1 MQPIGA
7 MTWGLG
13 TETDGSLSMD
23 MTQMCGPKENLE
35 GTWARYRGMG
45 SNMRRETPSLDGK
58 QSPNARE
65 DKSPETQE
73 LKIE

>member
-13 TETDGSLSMD
+13 TEMDGSLSMD

-35 GTWARYRGMG
+35 GT
-45 SNMRRETPSLDGK
+45 
-58 QSPNARE
+58 
-65 DKSPETQE
+65 
-73 LKIE
+73 